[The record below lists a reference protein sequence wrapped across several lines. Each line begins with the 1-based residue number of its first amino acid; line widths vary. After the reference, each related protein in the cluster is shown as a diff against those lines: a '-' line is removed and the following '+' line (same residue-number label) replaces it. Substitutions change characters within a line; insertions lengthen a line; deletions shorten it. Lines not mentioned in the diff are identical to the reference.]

1 MPSPATPAQSSGR
14 HANDRSST
22 IVVDFVRYSPGKS
35 TIMEGLRRGTTV
47 ATKGSLVLEPAVTP
61 AIEEQRAAAVVRV
74 QVVHAAHDDDVIPSR
89 KLAIG

>member
-35 TIMEGLRRGTTV
+35 TIMEGLRRGTT
-47 ATKGSLVLEPAVTP
+47 LVLEPAVTP